1 MVVLQVRFLLVPFL
15 TSILGAAQYVVQDA
29 ALMNYMDR
37 RFLSLEKRL
46 EKCNQDIRE
55 YVDEFREFSKM
66 VLSRLAGLNTYK
78 AEIKNEVQNLQTR
91 IERAQRDIDYFG
103 SVTDSNAC
111 IEVHEDLVKQQLL
124 EEEEEKK
131 KLKLMLNA
139 SCDHMLAGIKSLKI
153 VKKTGDKHGSWMK
166 DPGKKHT
173 KIYLLN
179 GSVNNIIL
187 EFANIMTFMENNQTL
202 KARRVTLPFPWEG
215 TGHVIYQGFLFYHK
229 YGSLNEIIKFN
240 IQRRQVADQMLLPG
254 AGRIPAYQL
263 SPHTKIDLAIDE
275 QGLWAIH
282 AEPETEGNI
291 LITKINH
298 MTMAVEHTW
307 DTPCNSKDAEAA
319 FMACNTL
326 YVVHNSPSGGTSH
339 IRCVYDILDTVNT
352 YEISGLHFPKRQ
364 GSHSTIH
371 YNPKEKQLF
380 AWGDGSQIIYK
391 LHTKQKV

>member
-1 MVVLQVRFLLVPFL
+1 LRFLLVPLL
-15 TSILGAAQYVVQDA
+15 TSLMGAAQYLMQDA

-37 RFLSLEKRL
+37 RLLSLEKRL
-46 EKCNQDIRE
+46 EKCNQDILD
-55 YVDEFREFSKM
+55 YVDEFRDFSKM

-78 AEIKNEVQNLQTR
+78 AEVKSEVQNLLTR

-111 IEVHEDLVKQQLL
+111 IEVHEDLMKQQLL
-124 EEEEEKK
+124 EEAEEKK

-139 SCDHMLAGIKSLKI
+139 SCDHMLTGIKSLKI
-153 VKKTGDKHGSWMK
+153 AKKTGDKHGSWMK

-179 GSVNNIIL
+179 GSANNVIL
-187 EFANIMTFMENNQTL
+187 EFANIMAFMENNQTL
-202 KARRVTLPFPWEG
+202 NARRVTLPFPWEG
-215 TGHVIYQGFLFYHK
+215 TGHVIYQGFLFYHR

-240 IQRRQVADQMLLPG
+240 IQRRKVAGQMLLPG

-263 SPHTKIDLAIDE
+263 SPHTKLDLAIDE

-282 AEPETEGNI
+282 AEPETGGNI
-291 LITKINH
+291 VITKIDP
-298 MTMAVEHTW
+298 TTLAVEHSW
-307 DTPCNSKDAEAA
+307 DTPCNSQDAEAA

-326 YVVHNSPSGGTSH
+326 YVVYNSPGGGTSR
-339 IRCVYDILDTVNT
+339 IRCVYDVLDAVNT
-352 YEISGLHFPKRQ
+352 YEIPALHFPKRQ
-364 GSHSTIH
+364 GSHSTVH

-391 LHTKQKV
+391 LHTEQK

>member
-1 MVVLQVRFLLVPFL
+1 MIVLQLQFLLVPFL
-15 TSILGAAQYVVQDA
+15 TNIMGAAQYMMQDA
-29 ALMNYMDR
+29 ALMNYIDR

-46 EKCNQDIRE
+46 EKCNQDILD
-55 YVDEFREFSKM
+55 YVEEFRDFSKM
-66 VLSRLAGLNTYK
+66 VLSRLAGLNYYK
-78 AEIKNEVQNLQTR
+78 AEVKSEVANLLTR

-103 SVTDSNAC
+103 SVTDSNTC
-111 IEVHEDLVKQQLL
+111 IEVHEDLVKQQLF
-124 EEEEEKK
+124 EQAEEKK

-139 SCDHMLAGIKSLKI
+139 SCDHVLAGIKSLKI
-153 VKKTGDKHGSWMK
+153 VKKTGDTHGSWMK
-166 DPGKKHT
+166 DPGKKHA

-187 EFANIMTFMENNQTL
+187 EFANIMTFMESNHTL

-215 TGHVIYQGFLFYHK
+215 TGHVIYQGFLFYHR

-240 IQRRQVADQMLLPG
+240 IQKRNTTDLMLLPG

-263 SPHTKIDLAIDE
+263 SPSTKIDLAIDE

-282 AEPETEGNI
+282 AEPETGGNI
-291 LITKINH
+291 VITKINH
-298 MTMAVEHTW
+298 ITMAIEHTW
-307 DTPCNSKDAEAA
+307 DTSCNSKDAEAA

-326 YVVHNSPSGGTSH
+326 YVVYNIPSGGTSR
-339 IRCVYDILDTVNT
+339 IRCAYDVLDAVNT
-352 YEISGLHFPKRQ
+352 YEIPVLHFPKRQ